1 MRRNRITWLL
11 RVAARDAHAQMGSLW
26 VAVAA
31 GVLIAIVPIAAFT
44 GFEWNLGTKVA
55 LVAAV
60 VSYPITFLCLIIAKA
75 LEQLRHGHSHFAS
88 QLDIS
93 VLPPGLDSNRTK

>member
-1 MRRNRITWLL
+1 MMRGNRITWLV

-31 GVLIAIVPIAAFT
+31 AVLIAIVPIAAFT
-44 GFEWNLGTKVA
+44 GFEWNQGTKLA

-60 VSYPITFLCLIIAKA
+60 VSYPITFICVVIAKA

-88 QLDIS
+88 QVEADPS
-93 VLPPGLDSNRTK
+93 TDRRNA